1 MKRVFVILISI
12 CLIGCLLTGCGTKE
26 DQYGNWAD
34 NHSDDCQPNYHIG
47 LLLYT
52 SIVYAKD
59 TKVIYYY
66 ISGGAGASYM
76 APYYN
81 EHGQLCRY
89 VDGEITPIE

>member
-12 CLIGCLLTGCGTKE
+12 CLIGCLLTGCGIKE

-34 NHSDDCQPNYHIG
+34 NYRDDFYHI
-47 LLLYT
+47 LNT
-52 SIVYAKD
+52 SIVYATD

-66 ISGGAGASYM
+66 ISGGAGTSYM

-81 EHGQLCRY
+81 ERGQLCRY
-89 VDGEITPIE
+89 VNGEITPIE

>member
-12 CLIGCLLTGCGTKE
+12 CLIGCLLTCCGTKE

-34 NHSDDCQPNYHIG
+34 DCNDNFYHIN
-47 LLLYT
+47 T
-52 SIVYAKD
+52 SIVYAND
-59 TKVIYYY
+59 TKVMYYFVNY
-66 ISGGAGASYM
+66 GGGTTYM

-89 VDGEITPIE
+89 VDGSIIPIE

>member
-34 NHSDDCQPNYHIG
+34 NHSDDFYHI
-47 LLLYT
+47 LNT

-59 TKVIYYY
+59 TKVIY
-66 ISGGAGASYM
+66 IITLVVVQERAIWLHTITNMDSFVVMLM
-76 APYYN
+76 AKLR
-81 EHGQLCRY
+81 QLNK
-89 VDGEITPIE
+89 